1 VSEWPPADV
10 SCRVPSFLVAFF
22 FSLADH
28 SEWNKDE
35 MPTVCGMGM
44 CPITSKFKGP
54 SPTNT
59 TGRPDVIDEAIR
71 FFRVRGTCWGGTM
84 RCLFSLFFFFFQAN
98 CLFKNFEVLGPAD
111 KTLIYLTLFI
121 SEVLQ
126 KIGNCDLESAKKEMY
141 TLSIQEFWTPASP
154 TWPLVG

>member
-1 VSEWPPADV
+1 VE
-10 SCRVPSFLVAFF
+10 RVGA
-22 FSLADH
+22 LAQR
-28 SEWNKDE
+28 
-35 MPTVCGMGM
+35 G
-44 CPITSKFKGP
+44 
-54 SPTNT
+54 
-59 TGRPDVIDEAIR
+59 GRA
-71 FFRVRGTCWGGTM
+71 
-84 RCLFSLFFFFFQAN
+84 SHLFFPQAN

-121 SEVLQ
+121 SEALQ

>member
-1 VSEWPPADV
+1 VSEPW
-10 SCRVPSFLVAFF
+10 
-22 FSLADH
+22 FSVLCVFCFPCFADH

-59 TGRPDVIDEAIR
+59 TGRPDVIEEAIR
-71 FFRVRGTCWGGTM
+71 FFRVRGACW
-84 RCLFSLFFFFFQAN
+84 RACAACWACFSLFFPPSRAQAN

-121 SEVLQ
+121 SEALQ